1 MRSLHIIYK
10 KGSQPFLSVSDFAK
24 VSVPVPP
31 LEVQCEI
38 VRVLDSFTLLTDELT
53 DELTARKK
61 QYEYY
66 LNQFFERQ
74 KDNLV
79 ALEDVGTL
87 TRGKRFVHADATDVG
102 VPCIHYGELYT
113 YYGVHASNVKSH
125 IREELRSKMRYAH
138 KGDVI
143 IVGAGENNI
152 DIGVGVAWEGEEDV
166 AVHDACYTL
175 VHEQNSKYIAYY
187 LRSDMYHSQIKKY
200 VSSGKICSISASG
213 LGKAKIPIPSLE
225 EQQRIVEILER
236 FDVLC
241 NNISSGIP
249 AEIEVRKKQYEY
261 YRDKLLSFKEL
272 GA

>member
-1 MRSLHIIYK
+1 MGMPKSIIKIK
-10 KGSQPFLSVSDFAK
+10 KNGVEYVSNVDRCAYT
-24 VSVPVPP
+24 
-31 LEVQCEI
+31 I
-38 VRVLDSFTLLTDELT
+38 RELT
-53 DELTARKK
+53 FAALYDVAKLLRTKLRVEAKSLGLKGRRVYSAWQYWVRKRDADM
-61 QYEYY
+61 QI
-66 LNQFFERQ
+66 
-74 KDNLV
+74 
-79 ALEDVGTL
+79 GTKAK
-87 TRGKRFVHADATDVG
+87 TWYGADQEKGANKVK
-102 VPCIHYGELYT
+102 
-113 YYGVHASNVKSH
+113 NVKSH

-249 AEIEVRKKQYEY
+249 AEIEARKKQYEY

-272 GA
+272 EKVE

>member
-1 MRSLHIIYK
+1 MRLH
-10 KGSQPFLSVSDFAK
+10 
-24 VSVPVPP
+24 
-31 LEVQCEI
+31 
-38 VRVLDSFTLLTDELT
+38 
-53 DELTARKK
+53 
-61 QYEYY
+61 
-66 LNQFFERQ
+66 
-74 KDNLV
+74 
-79 ALEDVGTL
+79 
-87 TRGKRFVHADATDVG
+87 
-102 VPCIHYGELYT
+102 
-113 YYGVHASNVKSH
+113 
-125 IREELRSKMRYAH
+125 
-138 KGDVI
+138 
-143 IVGAGENNI
+143 
-152 DIGVGVAWEGEEDV
+152 
-166 AVHDACYTL
+166 
-175 VHEQNSKYIAYY
+175 Y